1 MGFGRSRY
9 AFIAIKF
16 PAERIDFITTDFCI
30 YAAVP
35 TSVFGSTQYCIVSEL
50 VVCGEV
56 VFYLCVLGGT
66 PLSMR
71 ISPAVYVA
79 CICVLF
85 HYSLELVSKSEVRV
99 RMRNFQAFRTF
110 LHNVAL
116 VRCKILRRT
125 GCQEGYL

>member
-1 MGFGRSRY
+1 
-9 AFIAIKF
+9 
-16 PAERIDFITTDFCI
+16 
-30 YAAVP
+30 
-35 TSVFGSTQYCIVSEL
+35 
-50 VVCGEV
+50 
-56 VFYLCVLGGT
+56 
-66 PLSMR
+66 MR
-71 ISPAVYVA
+71 ISPAVYIA

-99 RMRNFQAFRTF
+99 RMRNFQAFRAF